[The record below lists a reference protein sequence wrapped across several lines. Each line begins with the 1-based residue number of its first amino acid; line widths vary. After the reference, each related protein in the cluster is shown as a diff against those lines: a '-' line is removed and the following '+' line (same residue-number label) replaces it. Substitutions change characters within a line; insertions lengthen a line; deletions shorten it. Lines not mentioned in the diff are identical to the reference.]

1 MNAARRIVSIREML
15 DAGVHFGHRTKRWN
29 PKMKPYIYMARSGI
43 YIIHLQK
50 TARLFERAYA
60 FARELSARGEY
71 LVFIGTKKQAQDI
84 VKEEAERCGM
94 FYVNVRWL
102 GGTLTNYKTVRES
115 IRRLNQLEAIVKNED
130 YQGRPKKEILKIQ
143 KEYAK
148 LNKQLGGIKAMG
160 EFLDK
165 DKLPGAIFVI
175 DAKKEAIAIK
185 EAKRLGIPII
195 ALVDTNCDPTD
206 IDYVI
211 PGNDDA
217 IRSIRLFTSRI
228 ADACIEG
235 QRLYRER
242 LQASPGRDYDREKR
256 RITSK
261 VEVTYRSKEG
271 SEERPAE
278 TQPPLP
284 TPRPAPAETQ
294 PPAPQ
299 ATKETERPPSA
310 TEPGA

>member
-1 MNAARRIVSIREML
+1 MNVARKVVSIREML

-50 TARLFERAYA
+50 TARLFERAYE

-71 LVFIGTKKQAQDI
+71 LIFIGTKKQAQDI

-94 FYVNVRWL
+94 FYVNIRWL

-115 IRRLNQLEAIVKNED
+115 IRRLNQLEAIVKNDD

-185 EAKRLGIPII
+185 EAKRLGIPVI
-195 ALVDTNCDPTD
+195 AVVDTNCDPTD

-242 LQASPGRDYDREKR
+242 LQAIPGQDYGREKPR
-256 RITSK
+256 TTPK

-271 SEERPAE
+271 SAE
-278 TQPPLP
+278 KNGEHQSASPSTQPVASQP
-284 TPRPAPAETQ
+284 TTETKT
-294 PPAPQ
+294 PPAAP
-299 ATKETERPPSA
+299 
-310 TEPGA
+310 EPGA

>member
-1 MNAARRIVSIREML
+1 MNIGKRVVSIREML

-29 PKMKPYIYMARSGI
+29 PKMKPYIYAARSGI

-50 TARLFERAYA
+50 TAEMFQRAYN
-60 FARELSARGEY
+60 FARDLSARDHY
-71 LVFIGTKKQAQDI
+71 IIFVGTKKQAQDI

-94 FYVNVRWL
+94 FYVNIRWL
-102 GGTLTNYKTVRES
+102 GGTLTNYRTVRES
-115 IRRLNQLEAIVKNED
+115 IRRLNNLEAIVKNED
-130 YQGRPKKEILKIQ
+130 YQGRPKKEILKLQ
-143 KEYAK
+143 KEHAK

-175 DAKKEAIAIK
+175 DAKKEAIAIQ

-195 ALVDTNCDPTD
+195 AVVDTNCDPTE

-235 QRLYRER
+235 QRMRKEQLKAQPARTFE
-242 LQASPGRDYDREKR
+242 QEKR
-256 RITSK
+256 RMVGK
-261 VEVTYRSKEG
+261 VEVAYR
-271 SEERPAE
+271 
-278 TQPPLP
+278 
-284 TPRPAPAETQ
+284 
-294 PPAPQ
+294 
-299 ATKETERPPSA
+299 TKETGKTKEGENERSPAGETVSTPTAAATRPA
-310 TEPGA
+310 TEPGV